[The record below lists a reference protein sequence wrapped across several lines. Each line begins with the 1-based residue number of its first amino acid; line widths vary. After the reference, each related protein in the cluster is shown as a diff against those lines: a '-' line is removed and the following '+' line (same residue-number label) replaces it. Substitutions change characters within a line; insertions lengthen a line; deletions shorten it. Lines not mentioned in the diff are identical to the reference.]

1 MRRVC
6 TFFAVVVFVHAGF
19 SAAAAQAV
27 SDWPPHD
34 LSRPRPAKVTPM
46 SGVFTP
52 PPPDAIVLFG
62 GTDLSAWTGGDGAA
76 AWTVH
81 DGFVEVMPGTGQI
94 ATREGFGDV
103 QLHVEWAAPSP
114 ARGSGQEPGNSGV
127 FLMGRYEVQI
137 LDTYQ
142 NETYADGQAG
152 ALYGQY
158 PPLVNASLPAGEWQS
173 YDIVFHRP
181 HFAEDGSVESPARFT
196 VLHNG
201 VLIHDNVALVG
212 PTAHQTRPPYS
223 AHAARLPITLQDHGE
238 RVRYRNIW
246 VRDLER

>member
-81 DGFVEVMPGTGQI
+81 DGFVEIVPGAGQI